1 MNRVEFMK
9 ELRAGIVKLPY
20 QEAEAALE
28 YYEEY
33 FEEAGSENEERVIHE
48 LGDPKEVAAQ
58 IMRDFRNKEAEAGNV
73 YDEKEVASNYSF
85 TSSNSGFNIND
96 IKLDEN
102 KGTKREPRSPMSS
115 PIFIIL
121 MILAIPIALPLLL
134 GAVGLLIGVEATIFA
149 FGIVSFVLVA
159 ASIMSLI
166 AGISTLGA
174 SFMTGL
180 FIIGLAIIIFGFAI
194 IVGIGVKYA
203 NKLVNGILLG
213 GIWDLM
219 TSRKYER
226 G

>member
-33 FEEAGSENEERVIHE
+33 FEEAGPKNEERVIEE

-58 IMRDFRNKEAEAGNV
+58 IMRDFRNKEAEAGNAF
-73 YDEKEVASNYSF
+73 DEKEVTSSYDF
-85 TSSNSGFNIND
+85 TSSTTGFNMND
-96 IKLDEN
+96 IKLDDN
-102 KGTKREPRSPMSS
+102 KRAKRDSRSSMSS
-115 PIFIIL
+115 PVFIIL

-134 GAVGLLIGVEATIFA
+134 GAVGVLIGVEVTIFA
-149 FGIVSFVLVA
+149 LGIVSFALVI
-159 ASIMSLI
+159 ASIVSLL

-174 SFMTGL
+174 SLMTGL
-180 FIIGLAIIIFGFAI
+180 FIIGLGIIIFGFAI

>member
-33 FEEAGSENEERVIHE
+33 FEEAGPKNEERVIEE

-58 IMRDFRNKEAEAGNV
+58 IMRDFRNKEAEAGNTF
-73 YDEKEVASNYSF
+73 DEKEVASSYDF
-85 TSSNSGFNIND
+85 TSSTTGFNIND
-96 IKLDEN
+96 IKIDEN
-102 KGTKREPRSPMSS
+102 KGTKRESRSPMSS

-121 MILAIPIALPLLL
+121 MILAIPIALPFVL
-134 GAVGLLIGVEATIFA
+134 GAIGVLIGVEVTIFA
-149 FGIVSFVLVA
+149 LGIVSFVLTVA
-159 ASIMSLI
+159 SVMCLV

-180 FIIGLAIIIFGFAI
+180 FVIGLAIIIFGFAI
-194 IVGIGVKYA
+194 IMGICVKFA
-203 NKLVNGILLG
+203 NKLVNVVLLG

-219 TSRKYER
+219 TTRKYER
-226 G
+226 R